1 MIVLIKKNALNYSLL
16 CIFKPFTDT
25 SLYISSFTTH
35 RSLKL
40 TNFSEWCWESQLN
53 DNDTDGD
60 GGAFEADMTVVT
72 GDVEE
77 ALNP

>member
-1 MIVLIKKNALNYSLL
+1 MIVLKKNALNFSLL